1 MDEMYNGGEDVS
13 TNSND
18 VEIDDTTCHTDNP
31 TDDGAVIIEEFPET
45 GSNETTPHIEIEEDP
60 LAAPMKQFEELQQRA
75 EDVERE
81 ESGDVEDAKNGR
93 KLCATRHGCQGATDC
108 NYAYGDYPG

>member
-1 MDEMYNGGEDVS
+1 MEEVYNGCEDVNINNNEMEIEDTS
-13 TNSND
+13 TQNGELEDGDIVIPGELPDTAPND
-18 VEIDDTTCHTDNP
+18 T
-31 TDDGAVIIEEFPET
+31 A
-45 GSNETTPHIEIEEDP
+45 PHIEVDDDP

-81 ESGDVEDAKNGR
+81 ENGDVEEARNGR

-108 NYAYGDYPG
+108 NYSYGSYPG

>member
-1 MDEMYNGGEDVS
+1 MEEVYNGCEDVDI
-13 TNSND
+13 NNNEM
-18 VEIDDTTCHTDNP
+18 EIEDTTTHNGEME
-31 TDDGAVIIEEFPET
+31 DGDVVIPEEFPNA
-45 GSNETTPHIEIEEDP
+45 GSNDPTSHIEVIDDP

-75 EDVERE
+75 EEVERE
-81 ESGDVEDAKNGR
+81 ENGDVEEAKNGR

>member
-1 MDEMYNGGEDVS
+1 MDEVYNGSEDIEIHA
-13 TNSND
+13 ND
-18 VEIDDTTCHTDNP
+18 VEIDDTPSHTNNS
-31 TDDGAVIIEEFPET
+31 TDEGVVITEELPET
-45 GSNETTPHIEIEEDP
+45 GFNETTPHIEIGEDP
-60 LAAPMKQFEELQQRA
+60 LAAPMKQFEELQKKA